1 MFLKELN
8 DSEKNAF
15 ICLSIHAANAD
26 GKFVEQE
33 KKMINEYANEMEIS
47 VPSEEQVMTIE
58 ESINIFS
65 KSDEHIK
72 KVVLFETLGLLYSDG
87 VFEKAEDNFIYD
99 YADKIGLQSNSV
111 EEQIKLLKEYLDI
124 VSKIVNAM

>member
-33 KKMINEYANEMEIS
+33 KKMIDEYANEMEIS
-47 VPSEEQVMTIE
+47 VPSEEQVMTME

-65 KSDEHIK
+65 KSNEHIK
-72 KVVLFETLGLLYSDG
+72 KVALFETLGLLYSDG
-87 VFEKAEDNFIYD
+87 VFEKAEGKFIYD
-99 YADKIGLQSNSV
+99 YADKIGLQSDIV
-111 EEQIKLLKEYLDI
+111 KEQIELLKEYLDI